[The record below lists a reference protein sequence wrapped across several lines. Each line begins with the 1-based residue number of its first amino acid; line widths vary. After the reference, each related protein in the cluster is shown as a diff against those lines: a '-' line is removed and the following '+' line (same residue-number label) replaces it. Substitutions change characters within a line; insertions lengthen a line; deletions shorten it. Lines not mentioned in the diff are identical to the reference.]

1 MLIGVIAGLLAGALW
16 GLTFIAPHVVAPYTP
31 FDLTIVRFVFYALAS
46 WVLLQASD
54 RKWWRKVSG
63 ADWQTLVLLGFTG
76 NTGYYL
82 AMASAVPMAGTTVV
96 ALIIGALPVALA
108 LAGRRGSGAIALREL
123 VLPLSLIAIGLTVI
137 NGEALLKAATP
148 ASRADFALGIAL
160 TLAALALWTWYGL
173 ANDRALDA
181 RPQMTAATWA
191 ALTGLGTAL
200 SLVPVAVI
208 GPLIGLSNVPA
219 LGLPAGDFGRLL
231 LWGAI
236 LGVLAS
242 WAATWAWA
250 IASQR
255 LPVSLTGQLIVS
267 ETLFALVYGFFY
279 EGRWPSVAEAIGAA
293 LLIAGVV
300 SAIRT
305 FSRQQATSS
314 N

>member
-1 MLIGVIAGLLAGALW
+1 MLIGVVAGLLAGALW
-16 GLTFIAPHVVAPYTP
+16 GLTFIAPHVVAPYAP
-31 FDLTIVRFVFYALAS
+31 LDLTIARFVAYALAS
-46 WVLLQASD
+46 WFLLQAND
-54 RKWWRKVSG
+54 RGWWRKVSG
-63 ADWQTLVLLGFTG
+63 ADWQTLALLGLTG

-82 AMASAVPMAGTTVV
+82 AMASAVPKAGTAVV

-108 LAGRRGSGAIALREL
+108 LIGRRGSGAIALRDL
-123 VLPLSLIAIGLTVI
+123 AMPLSLIAVGLAII
-137 NGEALLKAATP
+137 NGEAFLKAATP
-148 ASRADFALGIAL
+148 ASRTDLALGIAL

-173 ANDRALDA
+173 ANARALDA
-181 RPQMTAATWA
+181 RPQMTAVTWA
-191 ALTGLGTAL
+191 ALTGLGTGL

-208 GPLIGLSNVPA
+208 GPLLGMSNVPA

-267 ETLFALVYGFFY
+267 ETLFALLYGFFY
-279 EGRWPSVAEAIGAA
+279 EGRWPTVAEAIGAA
-293 LLIAGVV
+293 LLIAGVI

-305 FSRQQATSS
+305 FSRQ
-314 N
+314 